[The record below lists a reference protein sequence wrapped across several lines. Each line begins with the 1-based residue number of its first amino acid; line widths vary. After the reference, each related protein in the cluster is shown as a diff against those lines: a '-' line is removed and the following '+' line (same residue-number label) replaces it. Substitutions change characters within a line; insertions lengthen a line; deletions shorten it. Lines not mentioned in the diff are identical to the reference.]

1 MSAPVWRSL
10 MVERLPSA
18 ANTLIQTPQENKPLE
33 RMLADEWQAL
43 EGDARPVRGGTPDAP
58 GHIALIE
65 AAIAQ
70 NEEAAFAESQEN
82 LSFALG
88 MRFRRTG
95 DRDVSDDKPR
105 ARALFEQQMH
115 RLARVSGA
123 QFETLRGQL
132 RDLPFVPDPQ
142 LLIRQAQMSAGHA
155 ALVVAAWLA
164 DSGLD
169 AGTRMRLRRALDE
182 LTSSETWAIEAFA
195 ALECGTG
202 DNAGMA
208 LLEQLKSLFRQSQGP
223 QRSLTQW
230 FEACRRFGQRR
241 ARLRALMQA
250 LGLELGAERADADTQ
265 RLAAVVDDL
274 RRVVLFLTLESA
286 CEQSAQA
293 IRATGCRV
301 FDTDTMIAE
310 VLTLLDQPWVGA
322 EWLAQRAAHLG
333 VATLDSRYA
342 LSREL
347 TRLIKSA
354 HDGCFRDETQRE
366 TLGEALDVWRTEIA
380 QEGDASG
387 R

>member
-1 MSAPVWRSL
+1 
-10 MVERLPSA
+10 MVERLPSSG
-18 ANTLIQTPQENKPLE
+18 NTLPRTAQDHKPLE
-33 RMLADEWQAL
+33 HMLEDEWQAL
-43 EGDARPVRGGTPDAP
+43 EGGARPSRGGAAEVP

-88 MRFRRTG
+88 VRFRRTG
-95 DRDVSDDKPR
+95 ERDVRDDKQR

-115 RLARVSGA
+115 RFARVNGA

-132 RDLPFVPDPQ
+132 RDLPFVPDPH
-142 LLIRQAQMSAGHA
+142 LLIRQTQMSAGHA

-164 DSGLD
+164 DGGLD
-169 AGTRMRLRRALDE
+169 AGTRTRLRRTLDA

-195 ALECGTG
+195 ALECDVGQSG
-202 DNAGMA
+202 PGMA
-208 LLEQLKSLFRQSQGP
+208 LLQQLKSLFRESQGP

-230 FEACRRFGQRR
+230 FDECRRFPQRR
-241 ARLRALMQA
+241 ARLRALLQA
-250 LGLELGAERADADTQ
+250 LGLELGAQQADADTQ

-293 IRATGCRV
+293 MRATGSRV
-301 FDTDTMIAE
+301 FETDTMIAE
-310 VLTLLDQPWVGA
+310 VLTLLDQPWAGA
-322 EWLAQRAAHLG
+322 EWLAQRAAYLG
-333 VATLDSRYA
+333 VVTVEARYA

-347 TRLIKSA
+347 TRLVQAA

-366 TLGEALDVWRTEIA
+366 TLAEALDVWRTEIA
-380 QEGDASG
+380 HEGDSAG
-387 R
+387 G

>member
-1 MSAPVWRSL
+1 
-10 MVERLPSA
+10 MVERLPSSG
-18 ANTLIQTPQENKPLE
+18 NTYFRSAQENKPLE
-33 RMLADEWQAL
+33 RMLEDEWQAL
-43 EGDARPVRGGTPDAP
+43 ETDARPPRGGSPDAP
-58 GHIALIE
+58 GHVALIE

-88 MRFRRTG
+88 VRFRRPG
-95 DRDVSDDKPR
+95 ERDVRDEKQR

-115 RLARVSGA
+115 RFARVNGA

-132 RDLPFVPDPQ
+132 RDLPFVPDPL

-164 DSGLD
+164 DGGLD
-169 AGTRMRLRRALDE
+169 AGTRTRLRRTLDE
-182 LTSSETWAIEAFA
+182 LTSSDTWAIEAFA
-195 ALECGTG
+195 ALECGQG
-202 DNAGMA
+202 QNPGMA
-208 LLEQLKSLFRQSQGP
+208 LMQQLKSLFRQSQGP

-230 FEACRRFGQRR
+230 FDDCRRFPQRR

-265 RLAAVVDDL
+265 RLAAVIDDL
-274 RRVVLFLTLESA
+274 RRVVLFLTLESS

-293 IRATGCRV
+293 IRAAGCRA
-301 FDTDTMIAE
+301 FETDAMISE

-322 EWLAQRAAHLG
+322 EWLAQRAAYLG
-333 VATLDSRYA
+333 MATVDARYA

-347 TRLIKSA
+347 TGLIKSA

-380 QEGDASG
+380 HEADAQAG
-387 R
+387 

>member
-1 MSAPVWRSL
+1 
-10 MVERLPSA
+10 MVERLPSSGHTA
-18 ANTLIQTPQENKPLE
+18 IPSPQENKSLE
-33 RMLADEWQAL
+33 RILADEWPGF
-43 EGDARPVRGGTPDAP
+43 EGDGRSSRGGATDAP

-88 MRFRRTG
+88 VRFRRTG
-95 DRDVSDDKPR
+95 ERDVRDDKQR

-115 RLARVSGA
+115 RFSRVNGA

-132 RDLPFVPDPQ
+132 RDLPFVPDPH
-142 LLIRQAQMSAGHA
+142 LLIRQMQMSAGHA

-169 AGTRMRLRRALDE
+169 AGTRTRLRRTLEE

-195 ALECGTG
+195 ALECGG
-202 DNAGMA
+202 GQRPGMA
-208 LLEQLKSLFRQSQGP
+208 LLQQLKSLFRQSQGP

-230 FEACRRFGQRR
+230 FEECRRFPQRR

-250 LGLELGAERADADTQ
+250 LGLELGAEQADADTQ

-274 RRVVLFLTLESA
+274 RRVVLFLTMESA

-293 IRATGCRV
+293 IRAAGCRA
-301 FDTDTMIAE
+301 FETDTMIAE
-310 VLTLLDQPWVGA
+310 VLTLLDQPWAGA

-333 VATLDSRYA
+333 MVTVAARYA

-347 TRLIKSA
+347 TQLVKAA

-387 R
+387 G

>member
-1 MSAPVWRSL
+1 
-10 MVERLPSA
+10 MVERLPSSGG
-18 ANTLIQTPQENKPLE
+18 TLIQTPRENRPLE
-33 RMLADEWQAL
+33 RMLADEWQML
-43 EGDARPVRGGTPDAP
+43 EGDGRPSRAGTTEVP

-65 AAIAQ
+65 AAVAQ

-88 MRFRRTG
+88 VRFRRTG
-95 DRDVSDDKPR
+95 ERDVRDDKQR
-105 ARALFEQQMH
+105 ARALFEQQVH

-132 RDLPFVPDPQ
+132 RDLPFVPDPH
-142 LLIRQAQMSAGHA
+142 LLIRQTQMSAGHA

-164 DSGLD
+164 DGGLD
-169 AGTRMRLRRALDE
+169 AGTRKRLRKTLDE

-195 ALECGTG
+195 ALECGG
-202 DNAGMA
+202 GQSPGMA
-208 LLEQLKSLFRQSQGP
+208 LLQQLKSLFRQSQGT

-230 FEACRRFGQRR
+230 FDECRRFAQRR

-250 LGLELGAERADADTQ
+250 LGLELGAQQADADTQ

-293 IRATGCRV
+293 MRSAGCRA
-301 FDTDTMIAE
+301 FETDTMIAE
-310 VLTLLDQPWVGA
+310 VLTLLDQPWAGA
-322 EWLAQRAAHLG
+322 EWLAQRAAYLG
-333 VATLDSRYA
+333 MVTVDARYA
-342 LSREL
+342 LAREL
-347 TRLIKSA
+347 TRLVKAA
-354 HDGCFRDETQRE
+354 HEGCFRDETQRE

-380 QEGDASG
+380 QEGDAP
-387 R
+387 